1 MTETPLTARDYRDLL
16 SAALAEAMSADA
28 RRPTAHTLFT
38 PDSHRS
44 ALYVDNVVVQGGR
57 GVGKTFWYWSLLDEQ
72 LRGLAADEYR
82 INRLRRLHVAPGYGL
97 ASRHACYPGPMVLRG
112 LLEAGEDPYDI
123 WYTVL
128 LVSLSRD
135 SLPELH
141 ELTEWTDRIAWV
153 RAHPGP
159 AERAVEGADARAYD
173 ENIVHLLLF
182 DALEHLHSDRRQADR
197 LVGGILR
204 LALQMR
210 FATRSIRLKV
220 FVRPDMFEA
229 ARHHFADASKLSAY
243 SARLE
248 WTQTDLYGLLFHYL
262 GNEDGEAAR
271 RFREITG
278 GWLTEADGTRQAA
291 PRLLS
296 GAEEAQQRLFEEIAD
311 PFMGSNVRRGRT
323 YAWLPNHLMDGRGQ
337 VSPRSFLQALSTAA
351 ESTHT
356 RYPEHDRALHHEAI
370 QRGVQEASVRRVQ
383 EVSEDTPWVQLA
395 IKPLEGYQVPITEA
409 TVLRLWKEADLS
421 AALAEEVARYAQ
433 ADTPDL
439 VRTGPRHPED
449 QPRLITELTDL
460 GVMTKPRTDGRLDLP
475 DVYRI
480 AFGLGRKGG
489 VPRPK

>member
-1 MTETPLTARDYRDLL
+1 MTEAPLTAHEYRDLL
-16 SAALAEAMSADA
+16 SAALAEAMTADA

-44 ALYVDNVVVQGGR
+44 ALYVDNVVVHGGR
-57 GVGKTFWYWSLLDEQ
+57 GVGKTFWYWSLLDAR

-82 INRLRRLHVAPGYGL
+82 INRLRRLNVAPGYGL

-128 LVSLSRD
+128 LVSLGRT
-135 SLPELH
+135 SLPDLH
-141 ELTEWTDRIAWV
+141 DLTEWADRIAWV

-159 AERAVEGADARAYD
+159 AERAVEEADRRAYD

-262 GNEDGEAAR
+262 GNEDGDAAR
-271 RFREITG
+271 RFREIIG
-278 GWLTEADGTRQAA
+278 GWQPEADGTRQAA

-296 GAEEAQQRLFEEIAD
+296 GDEEAQQRLFEEIAD
-311 PFMGSNVRRGRT
+311 PFMGTNVRRGRT
-323 YAWLPNHLMDGRGQ
+323 YAWLPNHLMDGRSQ

-351 ESTHT
+351 QTT
-356 RYPEHDRALHHEAI
+356 GARYPDHDRALHHEAI
-370 QRGVQEASVRRVQ
+370 RAGVQEASARRVE
-383 EVSEDTPWVQLA
+383 EVSEDTPWVELA
-395 IKPLEGYQVPITEA
+395 IKPLAGHQVPIPES
-409 TVLRLWKEADLS
+409 TVLSLWKEAKLS
-421 AALAEEVARYAQ
+421 EALAEDAARYAQ
-433 ADTPDL
+433 ADTPDH

-449 QPRLITELTDL
+449 LPRLITELKDL
-460 GVMTKPRTDGRLDLP
+460 GVMNPPRSDGRLDLP

>member
-1 MTETPLTARDYRDLL
+1 MTEAPLTAREYRDLL
-16 SAALAEAMSADA
+16 SAALAEAMTADA
-28 RRPTAHTLFT
+28 RHPTAHTLFT

-57 GVGKTFWYWSLLDEQ
+57 GAGKTFWYWSLLDEK

-82 INRLRRLHVAPGYGL
+82 INRLRRLGVAPGYGL
-97 ASRHACYPGPMVLRG
+97 APRHECYPGPMVLRG

-128 LVSLSRD
+128 LASLDQPDLRG
-135 SLPELH
+135 
-141 ELTEWTDRIAWV
+141 LTEWADKIAWV
-153 RAHPGP
+153 RANPGP
-159 AERAVEGADARAYD
+159 AERTIEEADRRAYG

-182 DALEHLHSDRRQADR
+182 DALEHLHSDRRHADR

-210 FATRSIRLKV
+210 FATRSLRLKV

-229 ARHHFADASKLSAY
+229 ARHHFADASKLSAS

-262 GNEDGEAAR
+262 GNEDGDGAR
-271 RFREITG
+271 RFRETTG
-278 GWLTEADGTRQAA
+278 GWQPEADGTRQTP

-296 GAEEAQQRLFEEIAD
+296 GNEEAQQRLFEEIAD
-311 PFMGSNVRRGRT
+311 EFMGSNIRRGRT
-323 YAWLPNHLMDGRGQ
+323 YAWLPNHLMDGRGK

-351 ESTHT
+351 ETT
-356 RYPEHDRALHHEAI
+356 RTQHSEHGRALHHEAI
-370 QRGVQEASVRRVQ
+370 QKGVQEASTQRVQ
-383 EVSEDTPWVQLA
+383 EVSEDTPWVEIAIRPLA
-395 IKPLEGYQVPITEA
+395 GYQVPITAE
-409 TVLRLWKEADLS
+409 TVRRLWREADLS
-421 AALAEEVARYAQ
+421 AALAREAARYAQ

-449 QPRLITELTDL
+449 LPRLITELTEL
-460 GVMTKPRTDGRLDLP
+460 GVMTPPRTDGRLDLP
-475 DVYRI
+475 DVYRL

>member
-1 MTETPLTARDYRDLL
+1 MTEAPLTAREYRDLL
-16 SAALAEAMSADA
+16 SAALEEAITADA

-57 GVGKTFWYWSLLDEQ
+57 GVGKTFWYWSLLDET

-82 INRLRRLHVAPGYGL
+82 INRLRRLRVAPGYGL
-97 ASRHACYPGPMVLRG
+97 ASRHDCYPGPMVLRG
-112 LLEAGEDPYDI
+112 LLERGEDPYDI

-128 LVSLSRD
+128 LASLGQPD
-135 SLPELH
+135 LLG
-141 ELTEWTDRIAWV
+141 LTEWADRIAWV

-159 AERAVEGADARAYD
+159 AERTIEEADRRAYED
-173 ENIVHLLLF
+173 NIVHLLIF
-182 DALEHLHSDRRQADR
+182 DALEHLQAERRQTDR

-220 FVRPDMFEA
+220 FVRPDIFEA

-248 WTQTDLYGLLFHYL
+248 WTPTDLYGLLFHYL
-262 GNEDGEAAR
+262 GNEDGDTAR
-271 RFREITG
+271 RFRESTG
-278 GWLTEADGTRQAA
+278 GWVPEGDGSRQAP

-296 GAEEAQQRLFEEIAD
+296 GSEQAQKDVFEEIAD
-311 PFMGSNVRRGRT
+311 PFMGSNVRRGKT

-337 VSPRSFLQALSTAA
+337 VSPRSFLEALSTAA
-351 ESTHT
+351 ETT
-356 RYPEHDRALHHEAI
+356 RSNHPDHGRALHHEGIRA
-370 QRGVQEASVRRVQ
+370 GVQKASARRVE
-383 EVSEDTPWVQLA
+383 EVSEDTPWVELA
-395 IKPLEGYQVPITEA
+395 IKPLAGYQVPIPEA
-409 TVLRLWKEADLS
+409 TVLSAWKEANLS
-421 AALAEEVARYAQ
+421 AVLAEETARYAQ

-439 VRTGPRHPED
+439 VRTGPRHPD
-449 QPRLITELTDL
+449 DLARLITELIEL
-460 GVMTKPRTDGRLDLP
+460 GVMNKPRSDGRLDLP

-480 AFGLGRKGG
+480 AFGLGRRGG
-489 VPRPK
+489 VPRSQA